1 MIQPTIDAIICTR
14 AKEKFS
20 KNFKFDHAS
29 FDGFGIL
36 KTVRNR
42 NDLQEVFMERE
53 DRIDYDEWFWEF
65 YGEDVSD
72 EYQDWERD
80 AFGEWFEDD
89 GLF

>member
-1 MIQPTIDAIICTR
+1 
-14 AKEKFS
+14 
-20 KNFKFDHAS
+20 
-29 FDGFGIL
+29 
-36 KTVRNR
+36 
-42 NDLQEVFMERE
+42 MERE